1 MSKFRFKVWR
11 NDYTVTMKIFEQP
24 EETRGKDKLFQHEDI
39 EVRSITSPELL
50 DCVVFLRGNIKSRDH
65 MAATISFDSL
75 DKAEVY
81 RKKITEAL
89 NAYAKHLE
97 EQEMPKTAL
106 KCADRL
112 IYQFDRIGIVVVATP
127 INIPEWVIAKGR
139 YVYENDEF
147 GINCGCGPYWGI
159 FSDSLV
165 IPETGKTKHAE
176 KSVDWFVSEEEA
188 SKWIKQ
194 ATKAIAECNAKYATG
209 AEPKARLISRE
220 TVIAE

>member
-11 NDYTVTMKIFEQP
+11 NDYTVTMMIFEQP
-24 EETRGKDKLFQHEDI
+24 EETRGKCFLFQHNGVEIQSVDYPAL
-39 EVRSITSPELL
+39 EE
-50 DCVVFLRGNIKSRDH
+50 DCVFTRGAILDKDNR
-65 MAATISFDSL
+65 AATISFDSL
-75 DKAEVY
+75 DEAEVY
-81 RKKITEAL
+81 CKKITEAL

-97 EQEMPKTAL
+97 EQETP

-147 GINCGCGPYWGI
+147 GINCGPFWGI

-165 IPETGKTKHAE
+165 IPETGETKHAE

-194 ATKAIAECNAKYATG
+194 ATKAIAECNAKYATV
-209 AEPKARLISRE
+209 AEPKAKLISRE

>member
-24 EETRGKDKLFQHEDI
+24 EETRGKVKLFQHEDI
-39 EVRSITSPELL
+39 EVCSITSPELL

-65 MAATISFDSL
+65 MAATISFDNL

-97 EQEMPKTAL
+97 EQETP
-106 KCADRL
+106 KCADKL
-112 IYQFDRIGIVVVATP
+112 VYQFDRIGIVVVATP

-147 GINCGCGPYWGI
+147 GINCGPYWGI

-176 KSVDWFVSEEEA
+176 TSADWFLSEKEA

-194 ATKAIAECNAKYATG
+194 ATKAIAECNAKYATV
-209 AEPKARLISRE
+209 AEPKARIISRE